1 MTRRFVM
8 GRSMTRRFVM
18 GRSVRRGVAVAL
30 VIAALSVA
38 VAAQQ
43 PNDAPGGRTRTVAPP
58 AMPAPIRGTNE
69 QPNVDETF
77 ELNIAE
83 RRITERDFFAST
95 AIEAGES
102 SAHGLSL
109 RIGVAVSAGSID
121 ALLRNVRGSVRFR
134 GSLDALRRVLDARR
148 RAEATPAARPD
159 VP

>member
-1 MTRRFVM
+1 MTHRV
-8 GRSMTRRFVM
+8 
-18 GRSVRRGVAVAL
+18 VRRSGAVAF
-30 VIAALSVA
+30 ISAACCVV

-43 PNDAPGGRTRTVAPP
+43 PQSLPDATESRAPRVVATP
-58 AMPAPIRGTNE
+58 ATNA
-69 QPNVDETF
+69 QSNVDENF

-109 RIGVAVSAGSID
+109 RVGVAVGASEID
-121 ALLRNVRGSVRFR
+121 VLLRNVQGRVRFR
-134 GSLDALRRVLDARR
+134 GSLEALRRVLDARR
-148 RAEATPAARPD
+148 APAATTTAQPD